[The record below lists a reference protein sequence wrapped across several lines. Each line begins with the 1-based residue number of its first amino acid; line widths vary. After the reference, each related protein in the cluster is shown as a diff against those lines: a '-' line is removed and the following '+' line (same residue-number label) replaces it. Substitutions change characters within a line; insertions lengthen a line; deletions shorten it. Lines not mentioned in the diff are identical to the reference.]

1 MFVSLELTSA
11 DANYHEKLQS
21 NDKDAKSLFS
31 LGWRVEE
38 LNQLVKCSQTYIAT
52 VSHLIDVVA
61 DMTVDLIRS
70 NVARQLSNIR
80 DSLSSFIQDL
90 SRHQR
95 VMATHI
101 FVLMISSELR
111 NTKPYAVPVQCL
123 PYRSMKHHQLRNIVC
138 TLIKEMK
145 QRGMRVA
152 GEKLYGT
159 IHLCIHILD

>member
-1 MFVSLELTSA
+1 M
-11 DANYHEKLQS
+11 
-21 NDKDAKSLFS
+21 
-31 LGWRVEE
+31 EE
-38 LNQLVKCSQTYIAT
+38 LNLLVKRSQTYIAT
-52 VSHLIDVVA
+52 VRCLIDVVA
-61 DMTVDLIRS
+61 DMNVALIS
-70 NVARQLSNIR
+70 SKVARQLSNLQ
-80 DSLSSFIQDL
+80 DSLSSFILDL

-123 PYRSMKHHQLRNIVC
+123 PYHSMKHHQLRNIVC

-152 GEKLYGT
+152 GEKLYT
-159 IHLCIHILD
+159 LHFVH